1 MGLFDMFKKKE
12 TPAPQPVAPSKPKN
26 NPNSVFTMQFVVPY
40 FKIFDKTN
48 PRLKSLP
55 IDMAVAGSVSY
66 RISEPDLCFNNV
78 PLGEMSPK
86 ELEEHVKDALTATV
100 KAFILSIETI
110 PLLQFESAIM
120 KINDAA
126 RGYLVPKFDAE
137 YGIQLRMFSL
147 SRFTYDEENPNY
159 LALQR
164 MSQEALEQDITAQE
178 KEADLKL
185 DLADAEHDARLSD
198 IQMETERK
206 RAEYERQQRRS
217 DAEMDASLS
226 DIQLETERKRAQYDR
241 EQRGIDA
248 DIQFENE
255 RKRAEFARE
264 QRKSDAE
271 ANADTIE
278 FERRRAEFQREQ
290 RAHDMEL
297 DQQKATFEQEMRLKE
312 DAARADVESKKAAA
326 SLSKTLESTSPSLGS
341 NFLNDN
347 EFKIEGL

>member
-12 TPAPQPVAPSKPKN
+12 AAPEPVAPVRPKN

-48 PRLKSLP
+48 PRLKALP
-55 IDMAVAGSVSY
+55 IDLAVAGSVSY

-126 RGYLVPKFDAE
+126 RTYLVPKFDAE
-137 YGIQLRMFSL
+137 YGIQLRMFSI
-147 SRFTYDEENPNY
+147 SRFTYDEENDNY

-164 MSQEALEQDITAQE
+164 MSQEALAQDKVAQE
-178 KEADLKL
+178 KEANLKL
-185 DLADAEHDARLSD
+185 DLADSEHDARLLDIQLENERKRAEFAREQRKSDAEHEARLSD
-198 IQMETERK
+198 IQ
-206 RAEYERQQRRS
+206 
-217 DAEMDASLS
+217 L
-226 DIQLETERKRAQYDR
+226 
-241 EQRGIDA
+241 
-248 DIQFENE
+248 ENE

-290 RAHDMEL
+290 RAQDMTIE
-297 DQQKATFEQEMRLKE
+297 QQKATFEQELRLKE
-312 DAARADVESKKAAA
+312 EAARADVESRKAAA
-326 SLSKTLESTSPSLGS
+326 SLSKTLESSTPSLDS
-341 NFLNDN
+341 SLLNDN